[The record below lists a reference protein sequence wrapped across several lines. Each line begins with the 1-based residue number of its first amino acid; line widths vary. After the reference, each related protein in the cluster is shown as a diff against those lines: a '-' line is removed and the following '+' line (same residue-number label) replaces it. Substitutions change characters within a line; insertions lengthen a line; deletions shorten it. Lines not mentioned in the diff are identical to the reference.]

1 MCTRYYM
8 ELSPELRPFIERA
21 MNAPL
26 REKIVTKLGKPM
38 ITEGEVRPT
47 DIAPVIAPDS
57 KAHSPQ
63 VFPMV
68 WGFSN
73 PKGGGPPLVNCRIET
88 AYQKPLWKQ
97 SWERCRCVIPTSYYF
112 EWEHYTSPEG
122 AKKTGPK
129 YMLQPAGCAVTY
141 LAGLY
146 KIEERA
152 GIKIPV
158 FTVLTREPGSNIRFI
173 HERMPVILSKDD
185 VTSWMDSASDP
196 KEISDRAITDLYY
209 EKVPK

>member
-112 EWEHYTSPEG
+112 EWEHLLG
-122 AKKTGPK
+122 NDGKKHTGDK
-129 YMLQPAGCAVTY
+129 YLIQPQSSDMTWLC
-141 LAGLY
+141 GLY
-146 KIEERA
+146 RFENNL
-152 GIKIPV
+152 PV
-158 FTVLTREPGSNIRFI
+158 YVILTKDPSEDIAFI
-173 HERMPVILSKDD
+173 HDRMPLILPEHLVDD
-185 VTSWMDSASDP
+185 WIRPDGNPESLV
-196 KEISDRAITDLYY
+196 KEALNEMVF
-209 EKVPK
+209 EKAG